1 MACVVALGWV
11 IQRTGLLAGRGL
23 PRGPARDL
31 PGDDGAG
38 ARQVLATLSFTIC
51 APALMFSTLASTD
64 LAHVLSRGAA
74 VTWATTAVLGLVTA
88 AVARWILR
96 LPAGPAAVT
105 TLAAVY
111 VNGGNIG
118 IPLAVYLFDDAL
130 AVVPTLL
137 FQLLVLAPLTLSV
150 LDRAT
155 AEGRASDDR
164 ADGCSSGGRPS
175 DGRAGDERAADGQ
188 SGDGQSPGG
197 RGAGGGRARRGAWR
211 SLGQVFLAAFRNPI
225 TLGTVAGLLV
235 AVVGQATGAR
245 LPEVVLIPF
254 DLIGAAA
261 PPLGLLMFG
270 MTLAVPMPAADAD
283 LGTPADGTDAGLR
296 TPAEGAAPGASAAAG
311 AGRPRRR
318 HLVGWVIAL
327 AVLVRNVLHPLA
339 AWALGTTVG
348 LDGPALAL
356 VVTMAA
362 LPTAVNVTTYATRYG
377 VFDGVAA
384 RATVWTTAL
393 CVPVLVLT
401 GALLS

>member
-23 PRGPARDL
+23 ARGTVEGGAAD
-31 PGDDGAG
+31 GGAG
-38 ARQVLATLSFTIC
+38 ARQTLATLSFTIC

-74 VTWATTAVLGLVTA
+74 VTWITTAVLGLATA
-88 AVARWILR
+88 AAARLLLR

-155 AEGRASDDR
+155 AS
-164 ADGCSSGGRPS
+164 ADGGTPA
-175 DGRAGDERAADGQ
+175 RAG
-188 SGDGQSPGG
+188 
-197 RGAGGGRARRGAWR
+197 WR
-211 SLGQVFLAAFRNPI
+211 SMGQVFLAAFRNPI

-235 AVVGQATGAR
+235 AVVSELTGGR
-245 LPEVVLIPF
+245 LPDVVLLPF

-261 PPLGLLMFG
+261 PPLGLLTFG

-283 LGTPADGTDAGLR
+283 LGV
-296 TPAEGAAPGASAAAG
+296 AAG
-311 AGRPRRR
+311 RGRR
-318 HLVGWVIAL
+318 LVGWVITI
-327 AVLVRNVLHPLA
+327 AVLVRNLLHPLA
-339 AWALGTTVG
+339 AWALGSAVG
-348 LDGPALAL
+348 LDAPALAL

-377 VFDGVAA
+377 VLDGVAA

-393 CVPVLVLT
+393 CVPVLVVI
-401 GALLS
+401 GALLV

>member
-23 PRGPARDL
+23 PRGIARDGA
-31 PGDDGAG
+31 GDGGAG
-38 ARQVLATLSFTIC
+38 ARQTLATLSFTIC

-74 VTWATTAVLGLVTA
+74 VTWITTAVLGLATA
-88 AVARWILR
+88 AAARWLLR

-118 IPLAVYLFDDAL
+118 LPLAVYLFDDAL

-137 FQLLVLAPLTLSV
+137 FQLLVLAPLTLSA

-155 AEGRASDDR
+155 AS
-164 ADGCSSGGRPS
+164 ADGPATRSG
-175 DGRAGDERAADGQ
+175 
-188 SGDGQSPGG
+188 
-197 RGAGGGRARRGAWR
+197 WR
-211 SLGQVFLAAFRNPI
+211 SMGQVFLAAFRNPI

-235 AVVGQATGAR
+235 AVVSELTGAR
-245 LPEVVLIPF
+245 LPEVVLLPF

-261 PPLGLLMFG
+261 PPLGLLTFG

-283 LGTPADGTDAGLR
+283 LGV
-296 TPAEGAAPGASAAAG
+296 AAG
-311 AGRPRRR
+311 RGRR
-318 HLVGWVIAL
+318 LVGWVIAI
-327 AVLVRNVLHPLA
+327 AVLVRNLLHPLA
-339 AWALGTTVG
+339 AWALGSAVG
-348 LDGPALAL
+348 LDAPALAL

-393 CVPVLVLT
+393 CVPVLVVI
-401 GALLS
+401 GALLV

>member
-1 MACVVALGWV
+1 MLPVLTAIGSMACVVALGWV
-11 IQRTGLLAGRGL
+11 IQRTGLLAGHGL
-23 PRGPARDL
+23 PRGIARD
-31 PGDDGAG
+31 GAADGGAG
-38 ARQVLATLSFTIC
+38 ARQTLATLSFTIC

-74 VTWATTAVLGLVTA
+74 VTWITTAVLGLATA
-88 AVARWILR
+88 AAARWLLR

-118 IPLAVYLFDDAL
+118 LPLAVYLFDDAL

-137 FQLLVLAPLTLSV
+137 FQLLVLAPLTLSA

-155 AEGRASDDR
+155 AS
-164 ADGCSSGGRPS
+164 ADGPAARSG
-175 DGRAGDERAADGQ
+175 
-188 SGDGQSPGG
+188 
-197 RGAGGGRARRGAWR
+197 WR
-211 SLGQVFLAAFRNPI
+211 SMGQVFLAAFRNPI

-235 AVVGQATGAR
+235 AVVSELTGAR
-245 LPEVVLIPF
+245 LPEVVLLPF

-261 PPLGLLMFG
+261 PPLGLLTFG

-283 LGTPADGTDAGLR
+283 LGVAADR
-296 TPAEGAAPGASAAAG
+296 
-311 AGRPRRR
+311 GRR
-318 HLVGWVIAL
+318 LVGWVIAI
-327 AVLVRNVLHPLA
+327 AVLVRNLLHPLA
-339 AWALGTTVG
+339 AWALGSAVG
-348 LDGPALAL
+348 LDAPALAL

-393 CVPVLVLT
+393 CVPVLVVI
-401 GALLS
+401 GALLA

>member
-1 MACVVALGWV
+1 MLPVLTAIGSMACVVALGWV

-23 PRGPARDL
+23 PRGIARDGA
-31 PGDDGAG
+31 GDGGAG
-38 ARQVLATLSFTIC
+38 ARQTLATLSFTIC

-74 VTWATTAVLGLVTA
+74 VTWITTAVLGLATA
-88 AVARWILR
+88 AAARWLLR

-118 IPLAVYLFDDAL
+118 LPLAVYLFDDAL

-137 FQLLVLAPLTLSV
+137 FQLLVLAPLTLSA

-155 AEGRASDDR
+155 AS
-164 ADGCSSGGRPS
+164 ADGPATRSG
-175 DGRAGDERAADGQ
+175 
-188 SGDGQSPGG
+188 
-197 RGAGGGRARRGAWR
+197 WR
-211 SLGQVFLAAFRNPI
+211 SMGQVFLAAFRNPI

-235 AVVGQATGAR
+235 AVVSELTGAR
-245 LPEVVLIPF
+245 LPEVVLLPF

-261 PPLGLLMFG
+261 PPLGLLTFG

-283 LGTPADGTDAGLR
+283 LGV
-296 TPAEGAAPGASAAAG
+296 AAG
-311 AGRPRRR
+311 RGRR
-318 HLVGWVIAL
+318 LVGWVIAI
-327 AVLVRNVLHPLA
+327 AVLVRNLLHPLA
-339 AWALGTTVG
+339 AWALGSAVG
-348 LDGPALAL
+348 LDAPALAL

-393 CVPVLVLT
+393 CVPVLVVI
-401 GALLS
+401 GALLV

>member
-1 MACVVALGWV
+1 MLPVLTAIGSMACVVALGWV

-23 PRGPARDL
+23 PRGIARGAAAD
-31 PGDDGAG
+31 GGAG
-38 ARQVLATLSFTIC
+38 ARQTLATLSFTIC

-64 LAHVLSRGAA
+64 LAHVLSRGAV
-74 VTWATTAVLGLVTA
+74 VTWITTAVLGLATA
-88 AVARWILR
+88 AAARWILR

-118 IPLAVYLFDDAL
+118 LPLAVYLFDDAL

-137 FQLLVLAPLTLSV
+137 FQLLVLAPLTLSA

-155 AEGRASDDR
+155 AP
-164 ADGCSSGGRPS
+164 ADGPAARSG
-175 DGRAGDERAADGQ
+175 
-188 SGDGQSPGG
+188 
-197 RGAGGGRARRGAWR
+197 WR
-211 SLGQVFLAAFRNPI
+211 SMGQVFLAAFRNPI

-235 AVVGQATGAR
+235 AVVSELTGAR
-245 LPEVVLIPF
+245 LPEVVLLPF

-261 PPLGLLMFG
+261 PPLGLLTFG
-270 MTLAVPMPAADAD
+270 MTLAVPLPAADAD
-283 LGTPADGTDAGLR
+283 LGVDAGR
-296 TPAEGAAPGASAAAG
+296 
-311 AGRPRRR
+311 GRR
-318 HLVGWVIAL
+318 LVGWVIAI
-327 AVLVRNVLHPLA
+327 AVLVRNLLHPLA
-339 AWALGTTVG
+339 AWALGSAVG

-393 CVPVLVLT
+393 CVPVLVVI
-401 GALLS
+401 GALLV

>member
-1 MACVVALGWV
+1 MLPVLTAIGSMACVVALGWV

-23 PRGPARDL
+23 PRGIARD
-31 PGDDGAG
+31 GAADGGAG
-38 ARQVLATLSFTIC
+38 ARQTLATLSFTIC

-74 VTWATTAVLGLVTA
+74 VTWITTAVLGLATA
-88 AVARWILR
+88 AAARWLLR

-118 IPLAVYLFDDAL
+118 LPLAVYLFDDAL

-137 FQLLVLAPLTLSV
+137 FQLLVLAPLTLSA

-155 AEGRASDDR
+155 AS
-164 ADGCSSGGRPS
+164 ADGPAARSG
-175 DGRAGDERAADGQ
+175 
-188 SGDGQSPGG
+188 
-197 RGAGGGRARRGAWR
+197 WR
-211 SLGQVFLAAFRNPI
+211 SMGQVFLAAFRNPI

-235 AVVGQATGAR
+235 AVVSELTGAR
-245 LPEVVLIPF
+245 LPEVVLLPF

-261 PPLGLLMFG
+261 PPLGLLTFG

-283 LGTPADGTDAGLR
+283 LGV
-296 TPAEGAAPGASAAAG
+296 AAG
-311 AGRPRRR
+311 RGRR
-318 HLVGWVIAL
+318 LVGWVIAI
-327 AVLVRNVLHPLA
+327 AVLVRNLLHPLA
-339 AWALGTTVG
+339 AWALGSAVG
-348 LDGPALAL
+348 LDAPALAL

-393 CVPVLVLT
+393 CVPVLVVI
-401 GALLS
+401 GALLV

>member
-1 MACVVALGWV
+1 VLPVLTAIGSMACVVALGWV
-11 IQRTGLLAGRGL
+11 IQRTGLLSGGSS
-23 PRGPARDL
+23 PRGIAWRGAGEPA
-31 PGDDGAG
+31 DGGSG
-38 ARQVLATLSFTIC
+38 ARQTLATLSFTIC

-74 VTWATTAVLGLVTA
+74 VSWATTAALGLLTA
-88 AVARWILR
+88 GVARWLLR
-96 LPAGPAAVT
+96 LPAGPATVT

-137 FQLLVLAPLTLSV
+137 FQLLVLAPVTLSV
-150 LDRAT
+150 LDRA
-155 AEGRASDDR
+155 AAADGRASTR
-164 ADGCSSGGRPS
+164 S
-175 DGRAGDERAADGQ
+175 
-188 SGDGQSPGG
+188 
-197 RGAGGGRARRGAWR
+197 AWR
-211 SLGQVFLAAFRNPI
+211 SMGHVFLAAFRNPI

-235 AVVGQATGAR
+235 AVLGELTGVR
-245 LPEVVLIPF
+245 LPDVVLMPF

-270 MTLAVPMPAADAD
+270 MTLAVPLPPA
-283 LGTPADGTDAGLR
+283 GGVVDGDDNESGDSAR
-296 TPAEGAAPGASAAAG
+296 T
-311 AGRPRRR
+311 GRGRR
-318 HLVGWVIAL
+318 LVGSVIAV
-327 AVLVRNVLHPLA
+327 AVLVRNVLHPLT
-339 AWALGTTVG
+339 AWGLGIAVG
-348 LDGPALAL
+348 LDGAALAV

-393 CVPVLVLT
+393 CVPVLVAV
-401 GALLS
+401 GALLA

>member
-1 MACVVALGWV
+1 MLPVLTAIGSMACVVALGWV
-11 IQRTGLLAGRGL
+11 IQRTGLLAGRNAPGGL
-23 PRGPARDL
+23 ARGSSGPTA
-31 PGDDGAG
+31 DGAG
-38 ARQVLATLSFTIC
+38 ARHTLATLSFTIC

-64 LAHVLSRGAA
+64 LAHVASRGAV
-74 VTWATTAVLGLVTA
+74 VTWSTTAALALVTA
-88 AVARWILR
+88 VVARWLLR

-150 LDRAT
+150 LDRAV
-155 AEGRASDDR
+155 
-164 ADGCSSGGRPS
+164 
-175 DGRAGDERAADGQ
+175 AADGQ
-188 SGDGQSPGG
+188 PATRST
-197 RGAGGGRARRGAWR
+197 WR
-211 SLGQVFLAAFRNPI
+211 SLGHVFLAAFRNPI

-235 AVVGQATGAR
+235 AVLGELTGAR
-245 LPEVVLIPF
+245 LPDVVLMPF

-270 MTLAVPMPAADAD
+270 MTLAVPLPPAGGAGGR
-283 LGTPADGTDAGLR
+283 GTADGVAGDVADRVGDRGLR
-296 TPAEGAAPGASAAAG
+296 GRRPVGA
-311 AGRPRRR
+311 
-318 HLVGWVIAL
+318 VITV

-339 AWALGTTVG
+339 AWGLGVAVG
-348 LDGPALAL
+348 LDGTALAV

-393 CVPVLVLT
+393 CVPVLVGI
-401 GALLS
+401 GALVA

>member
-1 MACVVALGWV
+1 MLPVLTAIGSMACVVALGWV

-23 PRGPARDL
+23 PRGIARDGAAHRA
-31 PGDDGAG
+31 GDGGAG
-38 ARQVLATLSFTIC
+38 ARQTLATLSFTIC

-74 VTWATTAVLGLVTA
+74 VTWITTAVLGLATA
-88 AVARWILR
+88 AAARWLLR

-118 IPLAVYLFDDAL
+118 LPLAVYLFDDAL

-137 FQLLVLAPLTLSV
+137 FQLLVLAPLTLSA

-155 AEGRASDDR
+155 AS
-164 ADGCSSGGRPS
+164 ADGGTPARSG
-175 DGRAGDERAADGQ
+175 
-188 SGDGQSPGG
+188 
-197 RGAGGGRARRGAWR
+197 WR
-211 SLGQVFLAAFRNPI
+211 SMGQVFLAAFRNPI

-235 AVVGQATGAR
+235 AVVAELTGAR
-245 LPEVVLIPF
+245 LPDVVLLPF

-261 PPLGLLMFG
+261 PPLGLLTFG

-283 LGTPADGTDAGLR
+283 LGV
-296 TPAEGAAPGASAAAG
+296 AAG
-311 AGRPRRR
+311 RGRR
-318 HLVGWVIAL
+318 LVGWVIAI
-327 AVLVRNVLHPLA
+327 AVLVRNLLHPLA
-339 AWALGTTVG
+339 AWALGTAVG
-348 LDGPALAL
+348 LDAPALAL

-393 CVPVLVLT
+393 CVPVLVLI
-401 GALLS
+401 GALLV

>member
-11 IQRTGLLAGRGL
+11 IQRTGLLAGRNL
-23 PRGPARDL
+23 PRGAARGTS
-31 PGDDGAG
+31 GDAGDGTG
-38 ARQVLATLSFTIC
+38 ARHTLATLSFTIC

-64 LAHVLSRGAA
+64 LAHVLSRGAV
-74 VTWATTAVLGLVTA
+74 VTWATTAALGLVTA
-88 AVARWILR
+88 AVARWLLR

-150 LDRAT
+150 LDRAVAT
-155 AEGRASDDR
+155 
-164 ADGCSSGGRPS
+164 
-175 DGRAGDERAADGQ
+175 DGQ
-188 SGDGQSPGG
+188 TATRS
-197 RGAGGGRARRGAWR
+197 AWR
-211 SLGQVFLAAFRNPI
+211 STGQVFLAAFRNPI

-235 AVVGQATGAR
+235 AVAGELTGGR
-245 LPEVVLIPF
+245 LPDVVLMPF

-270 MTLAVPMPAADAD
+270 MTLAVPLPPA
-283 LGTPADGTDAGLR
+283 GGVGDGGGAG
-296 TPAEGAAPGASAAAG
+296 AGAVAGDGGAGGDGGAPGAESR
-311 AGRPRRR
+311 AGRNRGQ
-318 HLVGWVIAL
+318 VGSVIAV
-327 AVLVRNVLHPLA
+327 AVLVRNLLHPLA
-339 AWALGTTVG
+339 AWGLGLAVG
-348 LDGPALAL
+348 LDGPALAV

-393 CVPVLVLT
+393 CVPVLVT
-401 GALLS
+401 IGALLA

>member
-1 MACVVALGWV
+1 MGCIVALGWV
-11 IQRTGLLAGRGL
+11 IQRRGLLAGHRISRGA
-23 PRGPARDL
+23 PRQGS
-31 PGDDGAG
+31 DDGTG

-74 VTWATTAVLGLVTA
+74 VTWVTTAALALVTA
-88 AVARWILR
+88 AVARWALR

-137 FQLLVLAPLTLSV
+137 FQLLVLAPLALAV
-150 LDRAT
+150 LDRSGAAPSGAPRT
-155 AEGRASDDR
+155 AAR
-164 ADGCSSGGRPS
+164 SGWTSVVRVP
-175 DGRAGDERAADGQ
+175 
-188 SGDGQSPGG
+188 
-197 RGAGGGRARRGAWR
+197 
-211 SLGQVFLAAFRNPI
+211 LAAVRNPI
-225 TLGTVAGLLV
+225 TVGTLAGLLV
-235 AVVGQATGAR
+235 AVVSELTGAR
-245 LPEVVLIPF
+245 LPDVALIPF

-261 PPLGLLMFG
+261 PPLGLLTFG
-270 MTLAVPMPAADAD
+270 MTLAVPMPALSPPSPGTERSADSGGTA
-283 LGTPADGTDAGLR
+283 TPAPWWT
-296 TPAEGAAPGASAAAG
+296 
-311 AGRPRRR
+311 GRDRL
-318 HLVGWVIAL
+318 LVRAVVAL

-339 AWALGTTVG
+339 AWAVGTAMG
-348 LDGPALAL
+348 LDAAALAV

-393 CVPVLVLT
+393 CVPVLVTIGAFT
-401 GALLS
+401 G

>member
-1 MACVVALGWV
+1 MLPVLTAIGSMACVVALGWV
-11 IQRTGLLAGRGL
+11 IQRTGLLSGRSL
-23 PRGPARDL
+23 PRGVPRGGS
-31 PGDDGAG
+31 GDADGGAG
-38 ARQVLATLSFTIC
+38 ARRTLATLSFTIC

-74 VTWATTAVLGLVTA
+74 VTWATTAGLGLVTA
-88 AVARWILR
+88 AVARWLLR

-137 FQLLVLAPLTLSV
+137 FQLLVLAPLALSV
-150 LDRAT
+150 LDRSVA
-155 AEGRASDDR
+155 A
-164 ADGCSSGGRPS
+164 
-175 DGRAGDERAADGQ
+175 DGRATT
-188 SGDGQSPGG
+188 S
-197 RGAGGGRARRGAWR
+197 AWR
-211 SLGQVFLAAFRNPI
+211 SMGHVFLAAFRNPI

-235 AVVGQATGAR
+235 ALMGELTGGR
-245 LPEVVLIPF
+245 LPDVVLMPF

-261 PPLGLLMFG
+261 PPLGLLAFG
-270 MTLAVPMPAADAD
+270 MTLAVPLPPAGGVGGDVGGGD
-283 LGTPADGTDAGLR
+283 VDGDGDGGGGGAR
-296 TPAEGAAPGASAAAG
+296 TGK
-311 AGRPRRR
+311 GRG
-318 HLVGWVIAL
+318 LVGWVIAV

-339 AWALGTTVG
+339 AWGLGLALG
-348 LDGPALAL
+348 LDGPALAI

-393 CVPVLVLT
+393 CVPVLVAV
-401 GALLS
+401 GALLA

>member
-1 MACVVALGWV
+1 MLPVLTAIGSMACVVALGWV

-23 PRGPARDL
+23 PRGIARDGA
-31 PGDDGAG
+31 GDGGAG
-38 ARQVLATLSFTIC
+38 ARQTLATLSFTIC

-74 VTWATTAVLGLVTA
+74 VTWITTAVLGLATA
-88 AVARWILR
+88 AAARWLLR

-118 IPLAVYLFDDAL
+118 LPLAVYLFDDAL

-137 FQLLVLAPLTLSV
+137 FQLLVLAPLTLSA

-155 AEGRASDDR
+155 AS
-164 ADGCSSGGRPS
+164 ADGPAARSG
-175 DGRAGDERAADGQ
+175 
-188 SGDGQSPGG
+188 
-197 RGAGGGRARRGAWR
+197 WR
-211 SLGQVFLAAFRNPI
+211 SMGQVFLAAFRNPI

-235 AVVGQATGAR
+235 AVVSELTGAR
-245 LPEVVLIPF
+245 LPEVVLLPF

-261 PPLGLLMFG
+261 PPLGLLTFG

-283 LGTPADGTDAGLR
+283 LGV
-296 TPAEGAAPGASAAAG
+296 AAG
-311 AGRPRRR
+311 RGRR
-318 HLVGWVIAL
+318 LVGWVIAI

-339 AWALGTTVG
+339 AWALGSAVG
-348 LDGPALAL
+348 LDAPALAL

-393 CVPVLVLT
+393 CVPVLVVI
-401 GALLS
+401 GALLV

>member
-1 MACVVALGWV
+1 MLSVLTAIVSMACVVALGWV

-23 PRGPARDL
+23 PRGPARDT
-31 PGDDGAG
+31 PGDGGAG
-38 ARQVLATLSFTIC
+38 ARQTLATLSFTIC

-64 LAHVLSRGAA
+64 LAHVLSRGAV
-74 VTWATTAVLGLVTA
+74 VTWVTTAVLGLVTA
-88 AVARWILR
+88 AVARWLLR

-137 FQLLVLAPLTLSV
+137 FQLLVLAPLALSV
-150 LDRAT
+150 LDRA
-155 AEGRASDDR
+155 GAS
-164 ADGCSSGGRPS
+164 
-175 DGRAGDERAADGQ
+175 AGSAG
-188 SGDGQSPGG
+188 STGG
-197 RGAGGGRARRGAWR
+197 RGLR
-211 SLGQVFLAAFRNPI
+211 SVGQVFLAAFRNPI
-225 TLGTVAGLLV
+225 TLGTLAGLLV
-235 AVVGQATGAR
+235 ALVSEVTGAR

-261 PPLGLLMFG
+261 PPLGLLAFG
-270 MTLAVPMPAADAD
+270 MTLAVPMPPADAD
-283 LGTPADGTDAGLR
+283 LG
-296 TPAEGAAPGASAAAG
+296 AATARGG
-311 AGRPRRR
+311 
-318 HLVGWVIAL
+318 HVVGWVIAL

-339 AWALGTTVG
+339 AWALGTAAG
-348 LDGPALAL
+348 LDAPALAL

-384 RATVWTTAL
+384 RATVWTTAA
-393 CVPVLVLT
+393 CVPVLVAA
-401 GALLS
+401 GALLT

>member
-1 MACVVALGWV
+1 MLPVLTAIGSMACVVALGWV
-11 IQRTGLLAGRGL
+11 IQRTGLLVGRGR
-23 PRGPARDL
+23 PGARGGS
-31 PGDDGAG
+31 GDSGDGVG

-64 LAHVLSRGAA
+64 LAHVLSRGAM
-74 VTWATTAVLGLVTA
+74 VTWATTGALGLVTA
-88 AVARWILR
+88 AVARWLLR

-150 LDRAT
+150 LDRAV
-155 AEGRASDDR
+155 
-164 ADGCSSGGRPS
+164 
-175 DGRAGDERAADGQ
+175 AADGRTATR
-188 SGDGQSPGG
+188 S
-197 RGAGGGRARRGAWR
+197 AWR
-211 SLGQVFLAAFRNPI
+211 STGQVFLAAFRNPI

-235 AVVGQATGAR
+235 AVASELTGAR
-245 LPEVVLIPF
+245 LPDVVLMPF

-270 MTLAVPMPAADAD
+270 MTLAVPLPPAGG
-283 LGTPADGTDAGLR
+283 LGDGAV
-296 TPAEGAAPGASAAAG
+296 AEGVAG
-311 AGRPRRR
+311 DTRAGRR
-318 HLVGWVIAL
+318 LVGGVITV

-339 AWALGTTVG
+339 AWGLGGAVG
-348 LDGPALAL
+348 LDAPALAI

-393 CVPVLVLT
+393 CVPVLVAV
-401 GALLS
+401 GALLA